1 MALQSSG
8 QISASDINTE
18 LGRTASDEYRF
29 ASSVAGTY
37 ATINTASAVY
47 PNNNQPHQ
55 ISEWYSYDHNASS
68 YTNSHYLSFTT
79 GDALRKTAFSA
90 PFQLSGS
97 QDLTVSM
104 WIKKGTTS
112 ANEILFDM
120 ATTTSNTANRFF
132 LQYHY
137 SLNRIVARHRT
148 SSTNY
153 DGQWGVHDNNS
164 SIGCGTNSGTKWS
177 SSNRGNVNGD
187 GWGMLRIVYDASQSN
202 SQNGLKLYWNAT
214 EVTTQASNNS
224 GTRSTANVLE
234 ITLGNNNHNATTTA
248 GGFNGDLDEV
258 KIFTS
263 ALSSSDIT
271 SLYNSGVVAD
281 SANSFSTGLHTEF
294 TFDTDTADSNGSF
307 PTVQTSTAT
316 RTAY

>member
-8 QISASDINTE
+8 QIKVSDIQSE
-18 LGRTASDEYRF
+18 IGQTASSTFSF
-29 ASSVAGTY
+29 ADAVAGTY
-37 ATINTASAVY
+37 ATINTASALY
-47 PNNNQPHQ
+47 PNNSAPHQ
-55 ISEWYSYDHNASS
+55 ISEWYGYDHNASS

-120 ATTTSNTANRFF
+120 SATSSNTANRFF

-137 SLNRIVARHRT
+137 SLNRFVARHRT
-148 SSTNY
+148 NSTNY
-153 DGQWGVHDNNS
+153 DRQWGVHDNNS
-164 SIGCGTNSGTKWS
+164 SIGCGTSSGTKWS
-177 SSNRGNVNGD
+177 STNRGNVNGD
-187 GWGMLRIVYDASQSN
+187 GWGMLTIVYDASQSN

-214 EVTTQASNNS
+214 EVTSQAGNNS
-224 GTRSTANVLE
+224 GTRSTANV
-234 ITLGNNNHNATTTA
+234 IDFTLGNNNHNPTTTA
-248 GGFNGDLDEV
+248 GGFNGDMDEV